1 MSTWQ
6 AGSELRKQRIQ
17 KPLRQH
23 KLALNKKGL
32 GVRAISRH
40 GARLGHPGD
49 CAELKMPPSSFY
61 NALQLAA
68 SGWAARRRWP
78 SAGQCRGPTGY
89 GT

>member
-23 KLALNKKGL
+23 ELALNKKGL

-49 CAELKMPPSSFY
+49 CAELKKPPPRCGISSQRK
-61 NALQLAA
+61 AAQL
-68 SGWAARRRWP
+68 G
-78 SAGQCRGPTGY
+78 
-89 GT
+89 